1 MRCIESS
8 ESFFGHHQHSPWL
21 VSWRPQVMLARTRS
35 SDPSHLSASVRAAG
49 SRGEDYRSE
58 PGAAVPCGRGP
69 LYRKRPEPS
78 DFDGWGWVGL
88 DEIDVIF
95 LCAWLAAPV
104 ELRGSRPELGAID
117 DDVRQT
123 QMTPGVRGD

>member
-1 MRCIESS
+1 MA
-8 ESFFGHHQHSPWL
+8 SFLATSGDAGADALQ
-21 VSWRPQVMLARTRS
+21 RPL
-35 SDPSHLSASVRAAG
+35 PSLGVCAG
-49 SRGEDYRSE
+49 GGEPGEDYRSE

-78 DFDGWGWVGL
+78 DFDGWGGVGL

-117 DDVRQT
+117 DDDDVRQT
-123 QMTPGVRGD
+123 QMTTWCAWG